1 MSARTHPIRNQR
13 VIAVAIALS
22 LLAAPVIP
30 ILHSSKLVAAVPG
43 QPITQ
48 AVYPNF
54 ADIGAIVQ
62 PTVVNIATTSSH
74 LRSLTRSDS
83 WHEPRSSPWSRRF
96 FEGYGAS
103 ANATFGASS
112 MLLRQLTC
120 GNDRARGS
128 PENGAGH
135 IAECRVREQT

>member
-1 MSARTHPIRNQR
+1 MSARAHPIRNQR

-22 LLAAPVIP
+22 LLAAPAIP

-54 ADIGAIVQ
+54 ADIVAIVQ

-83 WHEPRSSPWSRRF
+83 WHEPPSSPWSRRF
-96 FEGYGAS
+96 FEGYGGYEGRRQPRSTGVGSGLRAS
-103 ANATFGASS
+103 AA
-112 MLLRQLTC
+112 
-120 GNDRARGS
+120 
-128 PENGAGH
+128 
-135 IAECRVREQT
+135 